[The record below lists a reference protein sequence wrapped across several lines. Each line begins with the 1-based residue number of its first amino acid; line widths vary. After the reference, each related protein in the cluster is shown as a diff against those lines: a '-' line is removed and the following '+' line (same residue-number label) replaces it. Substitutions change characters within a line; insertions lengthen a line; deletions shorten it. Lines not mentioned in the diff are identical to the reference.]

1 MYKFDLPLENIGQ
14 IFITRSY
21 IFLNCD
27 DLKLISQLFLT
38 HYLNKNSLS
47 PSLGSFDLTSCLP
60 GSNFET

>member
-14 IFITRSY
+14 IFIIRFY

-27 DLKLISQLFLT
+27 DLKLISRLFLT

-47 PSLGSFDLTSCLP
+47 PSLGSFDLT
-60 GSNFET
+60 